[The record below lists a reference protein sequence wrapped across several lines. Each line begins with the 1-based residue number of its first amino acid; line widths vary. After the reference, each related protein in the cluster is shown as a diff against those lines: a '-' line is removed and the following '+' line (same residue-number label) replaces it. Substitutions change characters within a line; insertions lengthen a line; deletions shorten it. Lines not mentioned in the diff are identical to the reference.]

1 MKNEAKIKTIRK
13 FPTLT
18 PQRSAEDVR
27 AEPLGVASYF
37 RRAVVQ
43 RRRRRRD
50 VDVHVRSP
58 TRHVRRGGTRRIP
71 QRRSC

>member
-1 MKNEAKIKTIRK
+1 MMMKNEAKIKTIRK

-18 PQRSAEDVR
+18 PQRPTEDVR
-27 AEPLGVASYF
+27 AEPLGVAPYF

-50 VDVHVRSP
+50 VDVHV
-58 TRHVRRGGTRRIP
+58 
-71 QRRSC
+71 